1 MAKWMGT
8 RWRGRDGLLQ
18 RWYAKIVDVFMKF
31 RKFTEEPKNFAAPGM
46 LELKSA
52 ADLTMGKAWLQQR
65 ALPTRD
71 PVDDLSSDEEGV
83 EDDPEAMLSDDAPS
97 SSDKRAAASDDDS
110 DSAVRKV
117 RQYEADATFAQSIA
131 DREGGKGSSSGSA
144 GPSAPV
150 ISVDDTPPGSRSRGL
165 KRHTSQASSSAGRR
179 NPFPSFRSDA
189 SE

>member
-1 MAKWMGT
+1 MGT

-18 RWYAKIVDVFMKF
+18 RWHAKIVDVFMKF
-31 RKFTEEPKNFAAPGM
+31 REFTEEPKNFAAPGM

-97 SSDKRAAASDDDS
+97 SSFRGAAISDVDGDS

-117 RQYEADATFAQSIA
+117 RQYEADAKLAQSIA
-131 DREGGKGSSSGSA
+131 DREGWVGSSSGSA